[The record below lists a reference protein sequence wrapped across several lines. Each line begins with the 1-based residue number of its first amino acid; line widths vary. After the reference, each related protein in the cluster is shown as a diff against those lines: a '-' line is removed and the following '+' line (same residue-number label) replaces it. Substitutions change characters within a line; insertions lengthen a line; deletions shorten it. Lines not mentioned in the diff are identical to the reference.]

1 MRDFTQQ
8 CGRGMRLFAIAT
20 VVASGLALGTTGTAT
35 AVVDSSSNIIDQKN
49 RSIEATQS
57 DTRIDFVPP
66 LDGNP
71 LTREWFHQGE
81 ASFKVAGPNAEDWR
95 GHITI
100 GYQVGYPASLT
111 GRLKFGYSTPDLG
124 VDLGGDPGALL
135 KLNGLLP
142 RAGIEIEVGFGPGIQ
157 TVECAGGDI
166 SGAEGFI
173 RMSGFHGTVTGVVG
187 QTTIRPFV
195 KVVSASGDYV
205 ITYGRLWT
213 I

>member
-1 MRDFTQQ
+1 MREKSQQ
-8 CGRGMRLFAIAT
+8 CGRSVRLFAVAT
-20 VVASGLALGTTGTAT
+20 IVASGLAFGMGAAG
-35 AVVDSSSNIIDQKN
+35 AVVDSSSQIVDQKD
-49 RSIEATQS
+49 RSIEAVQS

-71 LTREWFHQGE
+71 FTREWFHNGE
-81 ASFKVAGPNAEDWR
+81 ASFKVTGPNADDWR

-100 GYQVGYPASLT
+100 GYQVGYPATLS
-111 GRLKFGYSTPDLG
+111 GRLKFGYSTPGLG
-124 VDLGGDPGALL
+124 ADLGGDSGVLL
-135 KLNGLLP
+135 KLDGLIP
-142 RAGIEIEVGFGPGIQ
+142 RAGIELEVGLGPGIQ

-166 SGAEGFI
+166 SGTSGFI

-195 KVVSASGDYV
+195 KVASGSGDTVY
-205 ITYGRLWT
+205 TYGRLWA

>member
-1 MRDFTQQ
+1 MRDITQQ
-8 CGRGMRLFAIAT
+8 CGRGIRLFAIAT
-20 VVASGLALGTTGTAT
+20 IVTSGLVFGTGAAG
-35 AVVDSSSNIIDQKN
+35 AVVDSSNQIIDQQD
-49 RSIEATQS
+49 RSIEAIQS

-71 LTREWFHQGE
+71 LTREWFHNGE
-81 ASFKVAGPNAEDWR
+81 AAYRVAGPNAGDWR

-100 GYQVGYPASLT
+100 GYQVGYPATLS
-111 GRLKFGYSTPDLG
+111 GKLKFNYSTPGLG
-124 VDLGGDPGALL
+124 VDLGGGDGAIL
-135 KLNGLLP
+135 KLDGLIP
-142 RAGIEIEVGFGPGIQ
+142 RAGVEIEVGFGPGIQ

-166 SGAEGFI
+166 SGAAGFL

-195 KVVSASGDYV
+195 KVVSSSGDAVY
-205 ITYGRLWT
+205 TYGRLWT

>member
-1 MRDFTQQ
+1 MRDITQQ
-8 CGRGMRLFAIAT
+8 CGRGIRLFAIAT
-20 VVASGLALGTTGTAT
+20 IVASGLVFGTGAAG
-35 AVVDSSSNIIDQKN
+35 AVVDSSNQIIDQQD
-49 RSIEATQS
+49 RSIEAIQS

-71 LTREWFHQGE
+71 LTREWFHNGE
-81 ASFKVAGPNAEDWR
+81 AAYRVAGPNAGDWR

-100 GYQVGYPASLT
+100 GYQVGYPATLS
-111 GRLKFGYSTPDLG
+111 GKLKFNYSTPGLG
-124 VDLGGDPGALL
+124 VDLGGGDGAIL
-135 KLNGLLP
+135 KLDGLIP
-142 RAGIEIEVGFGPGIQ
+142 RAGVEIEVGFGPGIQ

-166 SGAEGFI
+166 SGAAGFL

-195 KVVSASGDYV
+195 KVVSSSGDAVY
-205 ITYGRLWT
+205 TYGRLWT

>member
-1 MRDFTQQ
+1 MRDITQQ
-8 CGRGMRLFAIAT
+8 CGRGIRLFAIAT
-20 VVASGLALGTTGTAT
+20 VVASGLVFGTGAAG
-35 AVVDSSSNIIDQKN
+35 AVVDSSNQIIDQQD
-49 RSIEATQS
+49 RSIEAIQS

-71 LTREWFHQGE
+71 LTREWFHNGE
-81 ASFKVAGPNAEDWR
+81 AAYRVAGPNAHDWR

-100 GYQVGYPASLT
+100 GYQVGYPATLS
-111 GRLKFGYSTPDLG
+111 GKLKFNYSTPGLG
-124 VDLGGDPGALL
+124 VDLGGGDGAIL
-135 KLNGLLP
+135 KLDGLIP
-142 RAGIEIEVGFGPGIQ
+142 RAGVEIEVGFGPGIQ

-166 SGAEGFI
+166 SGAAGFL

-195 KVVSASGDYV
+195 KVVSSSGDAVY
-205 ITYGRLWT
+205 TYGRLWT